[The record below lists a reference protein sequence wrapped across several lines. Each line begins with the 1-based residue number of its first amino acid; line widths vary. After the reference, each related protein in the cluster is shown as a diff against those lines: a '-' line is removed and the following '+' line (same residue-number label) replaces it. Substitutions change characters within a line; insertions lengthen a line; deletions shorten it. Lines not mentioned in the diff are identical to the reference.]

1 MTDENIQNSNSSED
15 NVSAER
21 ENAAVA
27 LSNEFLARATLGEA
41 LSQVSLNAVLQLA
54 QNRALQQGKEEV
66 KGMSDEQVTELLETV
81 QKSRQEAE
89 STAQQAVDEVTNET
103 AEAS

>member
-1 MTDENIQNSNSSED
+1 
-15 NVSAER
+15 
-21 ENAAVA
+21 
-27 LSNEFLARATLGEA
+27 
-41 LSQVSLNAVLQLA
+41 
-54 QNRALQQGKEEV
+54 
-66 KGMSDEQVTELLETV
+66 V